1 MIKILAKILTTAV
14 VFVVSLLT
22 SGNQEI
28 TVTVVNATTDNGK
41 VSFALYD
48 QVTFMKTPLKG
59 ASAKIIKGKSTV
71 TFKNIT
77 QGEYSV
83 ICFHDKN
90 NNGKMDFNENGMP
103 LEDYGASNN
112 NMDFGPPS
120 FLDSKFTVIEE
131 DVCLEIKF

>member
-1 MIKILAKILTTAV
+1 MIKILATILTTAV
-14 VFVVSLLT
+14 VFVGSLLT

-90 NNGKMDFNENGMP
+90 NNGKIDFNENGMP

-131 DVCLEIKF
+131 DVSLEIKF

>member
-1 MIKILAKILTTAV
+1 MKILATILTTAV
-14 VFVVSLLT
+14 VFVGSLLT

-90 NNGKMDFNENGMP
+90 NNGKIDFNENGMP

-131 DVCLEIKF
+131 DVSLEIKF

>member
-1 MIKILAKILTTAV
+1 MIKILATILTTAV

-90 NNGKMDFNENGMP
+90 NNGKIDFNENGMP

>member
-1 MIKILAKILTTAV
+1 MIKILATILTTAV

-103 LEDYGASNN
+103 IEDYGASNN

-120 FLDSKFTVIEE
+120 FLDSKFSVIEE
-131 DVCLEIKF
+131 DVSLEIKF

>member
-1 MIKILAKILTTAV
+1 MKILATILITTMIFAG
-14 VFVVSLLT
+14 SLLT
-22 SGNQEI
+22 SGSQEI
-28 TVTVVNATTDNGK
+28 IVTVVNATTDNGK

-71 TFKNIT
+71 IFKNIA

-90 NNGKMDFNENGMP
+90 NNDKMDFNEQGIP

-120 FLDSKFTVIEE
+120 FLDSKFTVIEQ
-131 DVCLEIKF
+131 DISLEIKF

>member
-1 MIKILAKILTTAV
+1 MIKILATILTTAV

-71 TFKNIT
+71 TFKNIA

-90 NNGKMDFNENGMP
+90 NNGKIDFNENGMP

>member
-59 ASAKIIKGKSTV
+59 ASAKIIKGKS
-71 TFKNIT
+71 
-77 QGEYSV
+77 
-83 ICFHDKN
+83 
-90 NNGKMDFNENGMP
+90 
-103 LEDYGASNN
+103 
-112 NMDFGPPS
+112 
-120 FLDSKFTVIEE
+120 
-131 DVCLEIKF
+131 